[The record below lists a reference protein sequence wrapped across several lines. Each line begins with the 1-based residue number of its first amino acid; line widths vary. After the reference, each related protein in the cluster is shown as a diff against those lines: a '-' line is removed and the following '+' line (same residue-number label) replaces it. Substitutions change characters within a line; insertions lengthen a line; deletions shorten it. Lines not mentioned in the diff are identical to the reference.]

1 MLNPPAIP
9 LLVPLDEL
17 LLPLLPEP
25 SMLNPPAIPLEVPL
39 LLGVEPVLTLE
50 YPPDVLPVIV

>member
-1 MLNPPAIP
+1 
-9 LLVPLDEL
+9 

-50 YPPDVLPVIV
+50 YPPDVPPVIV